1 MRDIRVLR
9 NQLFSHEDWDKAGH
23 AYAEEHDKYF
33 TVSNTVQMWFERLMV
48 ETGPEADARRE
59 LTLPLWREDATP
71 RVDTLSSG
79 PDHSIDETVRRR
91 FFGEE

>member
-9 NQLFSHEDWDKAGH
+9 DQLLSHEDWDKAGH

-48 ETGPEADARRE
+48 ETGPEADARRAKAFP
-59 LTLPLWREDATP
+59 TWREDHTRNP
-71 RVDTLSSG
+71 DTFLSG
-79 PDHSIDETVRRR
+79 PGEPLDEAARRR
-91 FFGEE
+91 FGL